1 MSKTMKYCIYVY
13 IYQQNIRKTSLLPAI
28 LLVSPTIMTYQ
39 LQLNDIDTL

>member
-13 IYQQNIRKTSLLPAI
+13 INKIYERRHYLLTI
-28 LLVSPTIMTYQ
+28 LVVSPTIMTYQ